1 MDKNKNKNKNKYK
14 IEKYKYN
21 NLISLYN
28 KTDSLKFD
36 NLEKQHHIYKVAK
49 NQYKKYRDKYNINN
63 LYLETGGL
71 DRTEGNITPAISMS
85 PELLNFVKCF
95 YGLSI
100 IGEWFQRGSTGEDPL
115 KKLVNYS
122 NNSETAVACMNETTP
137 CSPPCV
143 EKVNSK
149 KCFPNDVSEW
159 WINNVSLVNSESDGK
174 VYRLL
179 NKVAIKQVLPP
190 RSSLH
195 KFIVELEPVE
205 DSQCHTIFIFPSG
218 LVTGIPLDIR
228 NIIIPK
234 IINSLQTK
242 NKVLV
247 CGHSMGGLW
256 TQVIAYCLIISGVP
270 KELLDKLYI
279 ITSGSSS
286 WATNDMYRLFTTTY
300 DPQKYIFFCNS
311 DTNKGEKYIDPK
323 ILIFTPPNSGPYFNT
338 DDSDNLDNNPKNWQC
353 RVCGPQSESSYDDTL
368 IKISDSPVCEKCRT
382 LKVYEKPKNITR
394 LSLPSIVISSQKE
407 IHPFVITVNSDNAYY
422 DNRCDSLKLYINNG
436 SEFIESNTLSIPM
449 YDGEKYEPTNK
460 IHTLVSYKKSL
471 KQIFLF

>member
-1 MDKNKNKNKNKYK
+1 MDKTKNKYK
-14 IEKYKYN
+14 LEKYKYN
-21 NLISLYN
+21 KLVSLYN
-28 KTDSLKFD
+28 KSDSLRFNK
-36 NLEKQHHIYKVAK
+36 LRKQHHTYKVAK
-49 NQYKKYRDKYNINN
+49 GLYKKYRDKYNIHN
-63 LYLETGGL
+63 LYLGTGGV
-71 DRTEGNITPAISMS
+71 DGTEGNRTPIISMS
-85 PELLNFVKCF
+85 QELLNFVKCF

-100 IGEWFQRGSTGEDPL
+100 IGEWFQRGSTGEDGL

-122 NNSETAVACMNETTP
+122 NNSETAVTCMNETNP

-190 RSSLH
+190 KSSLH

-242 NKVLV
+242 NKVLI

-256 TQVIAYCLIISGVP
+256 TQVIAYCLIISRVP

-286 WATNDMYRLFTTTY
+286 WATPEMYRLFTRTY

-311 DTNKGEKYIDPK
+311 DTNKGDKYIDPK
-323 ILIFTPPNSGPYFNT
+323 ILIFTPPNSGPYFKT
-338 DDSDNLDNNPKNWQC
+338 DDDDNLDNNSRNWQC
-353 RVCGPQSESSYDDTL
+353 RVCGPQSESSDEEPP
-368 IKISDSPVCEKCRT
+368 IEPSDSPVCAKCRT
-382 LKVYEKPKNITR
+382 LKIYQEPETSTR
-394 LSLPSIVISSQKE
+394 LSLPSIMISSQRE
-407 IHPFVITVNSDNAYY
+407 IPPVELTVNSDNAYY
-422 DNRCDSLKLYINNG
+422 DNRYDSLKLYINNG
-436 SEFIESNTLSIPM
+436 SEFIESNTLSIPID
-449 YDGEKYEPTNK
+449 DGEKYEPTNI

-471 KQIFLF
+471 KQTFLF